1 MTEQAVREH
10 AQAFCDA
17 LIAGDIGQAAEQMSR
32 ELRANLGPIVAM
44 LPLPLTEG
52 TISSVETTGS
62 GYRAVLSLVGE
73 SETVQL
79 ETRWKERDG
88 RQTMVEA
95 SRVHEEPAPEAA
107 LAEDDVGIDPSG

>member
-1 MTEQAVREH
+1 MTEQAVRAQ

-17 LIAGDIGQAAEQMSR
+17 LIAGDIAQAAEQMSR
-32 ELRANLGPIVAM
+32 ELHANLGPIVAM
-44 LPLPLTEG
+44 LPLPLAESA
-52 TISSVETTGS
+52 IESVETTGS
-62 GYRAVLSLVGE
+62 GYRAVLRLVGE

-95 SRVHEEPAPEAA
+95 SRVHEERAAQEATD
-107 LAEDDVGIDPSG
+107 EEEVGSDLSG